1 MGTLIEYIRKPGKMV
16 EFVNEKTGEKKMKF
30 QKGKPYGCL
39 VSVLQD
45 NTISVGWSL
54 CSPRDEWDRD
64 VAQNLAW
71 ARATMCENMDG
82 AILVVPQSIAAQF
95 EEFVFRSMKYFQTD
109 VLTTRYGYEYTIID
123 ECDVTVRGFK
133 FIS

>member
-1 MGTLIEYIRKPGKMV
+1 MSMLIEYIRKPGKMV
-16 EFVNEKTGEKKMKF
+16 NGKF

-39 VSVLQD
+39 VSVIQG

-64 VAQNLAW
+64 VAQNIAW
-71 ARATMCENMDG
+71 ARATMCEDMVG
-82 AILVVPQSIAAQF
+82 KTLVVPQSIAAQF
-95 EEFVFRSMKYFQTD
+95 EEFMIRSMKYFQTD
-109 VLTTRYGYEYTIID
+109 VLTTRYGYEYTIMSGYG
-123 ECDVTVRGFK
+123 VTVRGVK